1 MGSLETVSLL
11 VSSGCYLHVKD
22 KSGRTPL
29 HMSAGANHLEGATAL
44 LTAGAPIDAPDAL
57 GRAPVHL
64 AAGKGYHEMVALLA
78 EMGANMNATDEVRFG
93 VAVMSRH
100 TTLTHNHHD
109 VAPTLHT
116 GRQHAGPCCGT
127 VGRCC
132 YAERHCACWC

>member
-64 AAGKGYHEMVALLA
+64 AAGKGYHEMVALLS
-78 EMGANMNATDEVRFG
+78 EIGANMNATDEVRFG

-100 TTLTHNHHD
+100 STEPPPSLTCTKLYGT
-109 VAPTLHT
+109 TLHT
-116 GRQHAGPCCGT
+116 GRQHAGPCCST

-132 YAERHCACWC
+132 YA